1 MRDSIYLGHG
11 DTIQRPQQGT
21 GDRASTTESTADP
34 DRAAHEA
41 IIHRQWQQYA
51 AALVAD
57 GELAPE
63 QAKPYGRKM
72 AEADIIRKLSGRN
85 SEQAHDT
92 TGAPWRR
99 AQGIAADESETP
111 SRWLEPQ

>member
-1 MRDSIYLGHG
+1 MSDSIYLGQG
-11 DTIQRPQQGT
+11 DTIQQQGA
-21 GDRASTTESTADP
+21 GGGASRAASDADP

-63 QAKPYGRKM
+63 QAKAYGKKM
-72 AEADIIRKLSGRN
+72 AEADIIRKLDSHG
-85 SEQAHDT
+85 SEPEKST

-99 AQGIAADESETP
+99 AQDVTEDAAAPP
-111 SRWLEPQ
+111 SRGLAPQ